1 MWLPREMMEVAHTK
15 PEYSDKIIETRVRQE
30 INVKSADE
38 IVLLRGEYSVIMVRF
53 RNLRVPA
60 VIEISV
66 HGSLVRLEEISVLV
80 SSPAPLT
87 P

>member
-1 MWLPREMMEVAHTK
+1 M
-15 PEYSDKIIETRVRQE
+15 RQE
-30 INVKSADE
+30 IECEADK
-38 IVLLRGEYSVIMVRF
+38 IVLLRGKYSIIMVRF
-53 RNLRVPA
+53 SNLHVPA